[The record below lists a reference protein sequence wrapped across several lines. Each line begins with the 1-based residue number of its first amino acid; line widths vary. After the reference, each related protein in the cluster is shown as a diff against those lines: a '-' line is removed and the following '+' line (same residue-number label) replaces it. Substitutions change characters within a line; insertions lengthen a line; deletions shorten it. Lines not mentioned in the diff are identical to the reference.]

1 MSESP
6 RGGISARFRYT
17 DSSIAGFSLVLS
29 GFIAFMGII
38 TAEVLYP
45 DYSTR
50 QDISDLGST
59 RPPDPVIHEPSATI
73 FNSTMLVTGA
83 LVVVAAYFIY
93 RAMDRRGFPVV
104 LAIFGFG
111 AFGVGVFPGN
121 VTPWHG
127 LFALLT
133 FFSGGITV
141 VLSSRVVSRPFSFL
155 CGLFGGIS
163 LLFLVSVF
171 FYGLVI
177 GGPHPLESLGGG
189 GIERWVAYPLIIWIL
204 AIGGYLLGTAGNN
217 LNHPNQ

>member
-1 MSESP
+1 MSN
-6 RGGISARFRYT
+6 ISARIGY
-17 DSSIAGFSLVLS
+17 SNASIAGVSMVLS
-29 GFIAFMGII
+29 GFIGFMGII

-45 DYSTR
+45 NYSTT

-83 LVVVAAYFIY
+83 LVMIAAFFVY
-93 RAMDRRGFPVV
+93 RAMNRRGFPVV
-104 LAIFGFG
+104 LAVFGFG

-141 VLSSRVVSRPFSFL
+141 VLSSRVVSRPFSVL

-177 GGPHPLESLGGG
+177 GGPHPLEFLGGG
-189 GIERWVAYPLIIWIL
+189 GIERWVVYPLILWTL
-204 AIGGYLLGTAGNN
+204 AFGGYLLGTADTN
-217 LNHPNQ
+217 LDSSD

>member
-1 MSESP
+1 
-6 RGGISARFRYT
+6 
-17 DSSIAGFSLVLS
+17 
-29 GFIAFMGII
+29 
-38 TAEVLYP
+38 
-45 DYSTR
+45 
-50 QDISDLGST
+50 
-59 RPPDPVIHEPSATI
+59 
-73 FNSTMLVTGA
+73 MLVTGA
-83 LVVVAAYFIY
+83 LVLVAALFVY
-93 RAMDRRGFPVV
+93 RATNRRGFPVV

-133 FFSGGITV
+133 FFSGGLAV
-141 VLSSRVVSRPFSFL
+141 VLSSRVVSRPFSVL

-189 GIERWVAYPLIIWIL
+189 GIERWVVYPLVLWTL
-204 AIGGYLLGTAGNN
+204 AFGGYLLGIADDN
-217 LNHPNQ
+217 LSRSPR